1 MAVIKSAYEL
11 AMERTK
17 DIEADKESLEAST
30 YTTEGKKIVSRFL
43 GEPEVK
49 MKDELA
55 KFSGSQLQWVKE
67 GVAQALLANLVL
79 PADELAIQKA
89 KRIGEG
95 LSALASKPREVNSLF
110 GQLGEFFKEYVE
122 EKERLRQA
130 VEDQYRPRLQ
140 QKEQELSKQL
150 GQPVKI
156 DPASDPEYVAVL
168 RKNLANFDVRYSEVM
183 TRVKE
188 QIAGLVAR

>member
-17 DIEADKESLEAST
+17 DIEADKESLEASK

-43 GEPEVK
+43 AEPDVK

-55 KFSGSQLQWVKE
+55 RFSGRQLEWAKE
-67 GVAQALLANLVL
+67 GVSQALLANLVL

-89 KRIGEG
+89 RRVGEG
-95 LSALASKPREVNSLF
+95 LSALVSRPRDVNSLF
-110 GQLGEFFKEYVE
+110 GQLEEFFKEYVE

-156 DPASDPEYVAVL
+156 DPNSDPEFVAAL
-168 RKNLANFDVRYSEVM
+168 RKNLANFDLRYTEVM

-188 QIAGLVAR
+188 QIAGLVVR